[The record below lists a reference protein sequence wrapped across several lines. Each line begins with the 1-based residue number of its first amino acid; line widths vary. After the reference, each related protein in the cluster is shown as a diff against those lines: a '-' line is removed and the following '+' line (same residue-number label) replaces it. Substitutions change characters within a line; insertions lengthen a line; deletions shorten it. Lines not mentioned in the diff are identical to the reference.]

1 MRPAAKQQ
9 DQIVAVDT
17 HSVMIPAPSG
27 SIPTPVP
34 HPFTGQIDDGLS
46 EDVMIEGKAAAV
58 EGSTASNS
66 PGHVPIG
73 GPFQQTPADR
83 ATIQSGSGS
92 VFINGRAAARMGD
105 TAETCND
112 PADLPVG
119 VVIAAGTVLIG
130 D

>member
-17 HSVMIPAPSG
+17 HIVMIPAPSG

-34 HPFTGQIDDGLS
+34 HPFTGMIDDGLS
-46 EDVMIEGKAAAV
+46 EDVMIEGMAAAV
-58 EGSTASNS
+58 EGSAASNS
-66 PGHVPIG
+66 PAHVPLG
-73 GPFQQTPADR
+73 GPFQKTPADK

-105 TAETCND
+105 PAETCND
-112 PADLPVG
+112 PADLPIG

-130 D
+130 G